1 MSEEEKKI
9 QSVKEGRKKCKCR
22 ISGVREK
29 KELKEK
35 LRERKNQS
43 ILGWKFLLSS
53 CSLVDLE
60 VKVMGEN
67 DENFQSIFQV
77 NVFKVKGV
85 IC

>member
-1 MSEEEKKI
+1 M
-9 QSVKEGRKKCKCR
+9 
-22 ISGVREK
+22 
-29 KELKEK
+29 KEK
-35 LRERKNQS
+35 LGERKKNQS
-43 ILGWKFLLSS
+43 ILGWKFLLSL

-77 NVFKVKGV
+77 NVFRVKGV